1 MPEDA
6 VPPAGSAGQ
15 PGQSRGDQPGAHG
28 PGEPRAKPASEPRA
42 EPIGESRANPAGEPR
57 AKPASEPRAKP
68 ASEPRAKP
76 PSEPRAEPIGE
87 SRAEPIGAAQSGSD
101 HEAWDLPWAEPFAA
115 GRPERA
121 RLAAAFGAATRRTG
135 SVWQLMGQA
144 AADRIGLNATDLNC
158 LNILSFS
165 GAMTAGE
172 LARAT
177 GLTTASITGV
187 TDRLEQAGFVR
198 RERDPKDRRRV
209 VIRLVLDKALR
220 EVAPVFEPMIRDWL
234 AMTTGYTDDELRLI
248 VEFYDQMEQVIRK
261 HLVRL
266 RAPADAGGA
275 GAQAGDS
282 GAEAA
287 DPGGESA

>member
-6 VPPAGSAGQ
+6 VPPPDSAGQ
-15 PGQSRGDQPGAHG
+15 QGQPQGDQPGAHR
-28 PGEPRAKPASEPRA
+28 PGELPADP
-42 EPIGESRANPAGEPR
+42 PGEWQDGAG
-57 AKPASEPRAKP
+57 
-68 ASEPRAKP
+68 
-76 PSEPRAEPIGE
+76 
-87 SRAEPIGAAQSGSD
+87 
-101 HEAWDLPWAEPFAA
+101 HEAWDLPWAEPFTA

-135 SVWQLMGQA
+135 SLWQLMGQA

-187 TDRLEQAGFVR
+187 TDRLEQSGFVR

-220 EVAPVFEPMIRDWL
+220 EVAPVFQPMIRDWL

-248 VEFYDQMEQVIRK
+248 VEFYGQMEQVIRK
-261 HLVRL
+261 HLLRL
-266 RAPADAGGA
+266 RGPADTGDPPGPGG
-275 GAQAGDS
+275 S
-282 GAEAA
+282 GAAAAA
-287 DPGGESA
+287 DPGAD